1 MKGKRKFLA
10 VLILAVCV
18 LFTLAGCKKDKGGDA
33 EAEDGGE
40 TAEEAVPVGGPQIY
54 TAGMDVVPAITLE
67 AGQGLF
73 DKGEISADGS
83 GVFEYEKIEMEGGP
97 GAAVQS
103 YKELLSSE
111 EQGYLL
117 IDGETGEL
125 AEEPDFAAETG
136 EILLKKESSEEGKL
150 ISVGLAWK
158 KKNCTVTVS
167 LAEGQL
173 PKLET
178 VEPETV
184 TMNLVEIV
192 DFVGRLSPTDLGL
205 EGKSMDDYEVYAI
218 EGAVLVDN
226 RSCIKINVYSKE
238 EVGSNSIK
246 GEYLLT
252 PDGAHIYELNAELG
266 KVTELTKTAEP
277 ANAAEP
283 ENTVEKT

>member
-1 MKGKRKFLA
+1 MKGKSKFLA

-33 EAEDGGE
+33 EAEDG
-40 TAEEAVPVGGPQIY
+40 EEAVELVPVGGPQIY
-54 TAGMDVVPAITLE
+54 TAGMDIVPAITLE

-73 DKGEISADGS
+73 DKGEINADGS
-83 GVFEYEKIEMEGGP
+83 GTYEYEKIEMEGGP

-103 YKELLSSE
+103 YKEFLSSE

-125 AEEPDFAAETG
+125 AEEPDFTADTG

-158 KKNCTVTVS
+158 KKNCTVSVGV
-167 LAEGQL
+167 AEGQL
-173 PKLET
+173 PKLEEA
-178 VEPETV
+178 EPEAV

-205 EGKSMDDYEVYAI
+205 EGNSMDDYEVYAI
-218 EGAVLVDN
+218 GGAVLVDN

-238 EVGSNSIK
+238 DVGSNSIK

-252 PDGAHIYELNAELG
+252 PDGAHIYELDEELG
-266 KVTELTKTAEP
+266 KVTELTKITDP
-277 ANAAEP
+277 ANTTESASS
-283 ENTVEKT
+283 VEMT